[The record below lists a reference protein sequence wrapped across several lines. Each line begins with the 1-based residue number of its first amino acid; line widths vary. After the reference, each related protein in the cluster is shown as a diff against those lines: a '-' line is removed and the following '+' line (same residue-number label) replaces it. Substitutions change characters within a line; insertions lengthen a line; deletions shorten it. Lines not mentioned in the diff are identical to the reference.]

1 MQKMYS
7 LVIIYIQSDITI
19 SSKVVLYL
27 VIILIVVKSYTHV
40 LVSIILRELMK
51 LQQLRY
57 IVEVLNNNLNV
68 SATAENLYT
77 SQPGISKQVRMLE
90 DELGIQIFGR
100 SGKHLTHVTEAG
112 KEVIHISREI
122 LAKVESI
129 KSVAREHTLPDQGKL
144 NIATT
149 HTQARYALPSVI
161 KGFMGKYPKVS
172 LHMHQGT
179 PSQIS
184 DLAAKGEAD
193 FAIATESLHLY
204 NDLVMLPCYHW
215 NRSVIVNKQHP
226 LAKKTNITI
235 QDIAKYSLV
244 TYVFG
249 FTGRSEL
256 DRAFSAAGLEPKIV
270 FTATD
275 ADVIKTYVRLGVG
288 VGVIASMAVD
298 EHLDSD
304 LVKIDASH
312 LFDYSTTKIGFRKGS
327 FLRNYMYEFI
337 ERFAPHL
344 TKEVVERAMMQKNN
358 DDVETMFKDLTLPV
372 K

>member
-1 MQKMYS
+1 
-7 LVIIYIQSDITI
+7 
-19 SSKVVLYL
+19 
-27 VIILIVVKSYTHV
+27 
-40 LVSIILRELMK
+40 MK
-51 LQQLRY
+51 LQQLKY
-57 IVEVLNNNLNV
+57 IVEVQNNNLNV
-68 SATAENLYT
+68 SATAESLFT

-100 SGKHLTHVTEAG
+100 SGKHLTHVTHAG
-112 KEVIHISREI
+112 QEVIDISREI
-122 LAKVESI
+122 LAQVESI
-129 KSVAREHTLPDQGKL
+129 KAVAREHNLPDQGKL

-149 HTQARYALPSVI
+149 HTQSRYALPPVI
-161 KGFMGKYPKVS
+161 QGFMQRYPDVS

-204 NDLVMLPCYHW
+204 NDLIMLPCYHW
-215 NRSVIVNKQHP
+215 NRSVIVKKDHP
-226 LAKKTNITI
+226 LAQQKQLTI
-235 QDIAKYSLV
+235 ADIAAYPLV

-256 DRAFSAAGLEPKIV
+256 DKAFSEAGLEPKIV

-298 EHLDSD
+298 EELDDD

-312 LFDYSTTKIGFRKGS
+312 LFQYSTTKIGFRKGN
-327 FLRNYMYEFI
+327 FLRSYMYDFI

-344 TKEVVERAMMQKNN
+344 TKAVVEQAMMQKSNE
-358 DDVETMFKDLTLPV
+358 DVEKMFKDLTLPV

>member
-1 MQKMYS
+1 
-7 LVIIYIQSDITI
+7 
-19 SSKVVLYL
+19 
-27 VIILIVVKSYTHV
+27 
-40 LVSIILRELMK
+40 MK

-68 SATAENLYT
+68 SATAEVLFT

-100 SGKHLTHVTEAG
+100 SGKHLTHVTPAG
-112 KEVIHISREI
+112 QEVINIAQQI
-122 LAKVESI
+122 LSKVEGI
-129 KSVAREHTLPDQGKL
+129 KAVAREHTQPDEGKL
-144 NIATT
+144 RIATT
-149 HTQARYALPSVI
+149 HTQARYALPEVI
-161 KGFMGKYPKVS
+161 QGFIKKYAKVS
-172 LHMHQGT
+172 LQMSQGT
-179 PSQIS
+179 PAQIS
-184 DLAAKGEAD
+184 DAAAKGEAD

-215 NRSVIVNKQHP
+215 NRSIIVRKDHP
-226 LAKKTNITI
+226 LARKQELTI
-235 QDIAKYSLV
+235 QDVAKYSLV

-256 DRAFSAAGLEPKIV
+256 DAAFEKAGAVPKIA

-288 VGVIASMAVD
+288 IGVIASMAID
-298 EHLDSD
+298 PKIDND
-304 LVKIDASH
+304 LVTIDASH
-312 LFDYSTTKIGFRKGS
+312 LFKASTTKIGFRRGS
-327 FLRNYMYEFI
+327 FLRGYMFDFI

-344 TKEVVERAMMQKNN
+344 NKHVVTQAMLLKNN
-358 DDVETMFKDLTLPV
+358 VEVDEMFADVTLPT

>member
-1 MQKMYS
+1 
-7 LVIIYIQSDITI
+7 
-19 SSKVVLYL
+19 
-27 VIILIVVKSYTHV
+27 
-40 LVSIILRELMK
+40 MK
-51 LQQLRY
+51 LQQLKY
-57 IVEVLNNNLNV
+57 IVEVQNNNLNV
-68 SATAENLYT
+68 SATAESLFT

-100 SGKHLTHVTEAG
+100 SGKHLTHVTNAG
-112 KEVIHISREI
+112 QEVIDISREI
-122 LAKVESI
+122 LAQVESI
-129 KSVAREHTLPDQGKL
+129 KAVAREHNLPDQGKL

-149 HTQARYALPSVI
+149 HTQSRYALPPVI
-161 KGFMGKYPKVS
+161 QGFMQRYPDVS

-204 NDLVMLPCYHW
+204 NDLIMLPCYHW
-215 NRSVIVNKQHP
+215 NRSVIVKKDHP
-226 LAKKTNITI
+226 LAQQKQLTI
-235 QDIAKYSLV
+235 ADIAAYPLV

-256 DRAFSAAGLEPKIV
+256 DKAFSEAGLEPKIV

-298 EHLDSD
+298 EELDDD

-312 LFDYSTTKIGFRKGS
+312 LFQYSTTKIGFRKGN
-327 FLRNYMYEFI
+327 FLRSYMYDFI

-344 TKEVVERAMMQKNN
+344 TKAVVEQAMMQKSNE
-358 DDVETMFKDLTLPV
+358 DGEKMFKDLTLPV

>member
-1 MQKMYS
+1 
-7 LVIIYIQSDITI
+7 
-19 SSKVVLYL
+19 
-27 VIILIVVKSYTHV
+27 
-40 LVSIILRELMK
+40 MK

-68 SATAENLYT
+68 SATAESLYT

-90 DELGIQIFGR
+90 DELGVQIFGR

-112 KEVIHISREI
+112 NDIINIAREI

-129 KSVAREHTLPDQGKL
+129 KSVSREHTLPDQGKL

-149 HTQARYALPSVI
+149 HTQARYALPGVI
-161 KGFMGKYPKVS
+161 KGFMDKYPKVS

-193 FAIATESLHLY
+193 FAIATEALHLY
-204 NDLVMLPCYHW
+204 NDLIMLPCYHW
-215 NRSVIVNKQHP
+215 NRSIIVNKEHE
-226 LAKKTNITI
+226 LANKTSISI
-235 QDIAKYSLV
+235 EDIAKYPLV

-256 DRAFSAAGLEPKIV
+256 DEAFSRAGLEPKIV

-275 ADVIKTYVRLGVG
+275 ADVIKTYVRMGVG
-288 VGVIASMAVD
+288 IGVVATMAVD
-298 EHLDSD
+298 DRLDED
-304 LVKIDASH
+304 LVTIDASH
-312 LFDYSTTKIGFRKGS
+312 LFEYSTTKIGFRKGT
-327 FLRNYMYEFI
+327 FLRSYMYDFI

-344 TKEVVERAMMQKNN
+344 TKDVIEKAMTQKNN
-358 DDVETMFKDLTLPV
+358 DDIEKMFRGLTLPV
-372 K
+372 Q

>member
-1 MQKMYS
+1 
-7 LVIIYIQSDITI
+7 
-19 SSKVVLYL
+19 
-27 VIILIVVKSYTHV
+27 
-40 LVSIILRELMK
+40 MK

-68 SATAENLYT
+68 SATAESLYT

-90 DELGIQIFGR
+90 DELGVQIFGR

-112 KEVIHISREI
+112 NDIINIAREI

-129 KSVAREHTLPDQGKL
+129 KSVAREHNLPDQGKL

-149 HTQARYALPSVI
+149 HTQARYALPDVI
-161 KGFMGKYPKVS
+161 KGFMKKFPRVS

-193 FAIATESLHLY
+193 FAIATEALHLY

-215 NRSVIVNKQHP
+215 NRSIIVNQEHP
-226 LAKKTNITI
+226 LAKKETI
-235 QDIAKYSLV
+235 RIEDIAQYPLV

-256 DRAFSAAGLEPKIV
+256 DEAFSRAGLEPKIV

-288 VGVIASMAVD
+288 IGVIASMAID
-298 EHLDSD
+298 ENLDTD

-312 LFDYSTTKIGFRKGS
+312 LFNYSTTKIGFRKGS
-327 FLRNYMYEFI
+327 FLRGYMYDFI

-344 TKEVVERAMMQKNN
+344 TKDVVERAMMQKSN
-358 DDVETMFKDLTLPV
+358 DDIERMFKDLTLPV
-372 K
+372 R

>member
-1 MQKMYS
+1 MH
-7 LVIIYIQSDITI
+7 L
-19 SSKVVLYL
+19 LNP
-27 VIILIVVKSYTHV
+27 
-40 LVSIILRELMK
+40 MK
-51 LQQLRY
+51 LQQLKY
-57 IVEVLNNNLNV
+57 IVEVQNNNLNV
-68 SATAENLYT
+68 SATAESLFT

-100 SGKHLTHVTEAG
+100 SGKHLTHVTHAG
-112 KEVIHISREI
+112 QEVIDISREI
-122 LAKVESI
+122 LAQVESI
-129 KSVAREHTLPDQGKL
+129 KSVAREHNLPDQGKL

-149 HTQARYALPSVI
+149 HTQSRYALPSVI
-161 KGFMGKYPKVS
+161 QGFMQRYPDVS

-204 NDLVMLPCYHW
+204 NDLIMLPCYHW
-215 NRSVIVNKQHP
+215 NRSVIVKKDHP
-226 LAKKTNITI
+226 LAQLEQLKIE
-235 QDIAKYSLV
+235 DIAAYPLV

-256 DRAFSAAGLEPKIV
+256 DKAFSNAGLEPKII

-298 EHLDSD
+298 EELDND

-312 LFDYSTTKIGFRKGS
+312 LFQYSTTKIGFRKGN
-327 FLRNYMYEFI
+327 FLRSYMYEFI

-344 TKEVVERAMMQKNN
+344 TKAVVEQAMMKKSNE
-358 DDVETMFKDLTLPV
+358 DVEEMFRGLTLPV